1 MYTLQIL
8 NFKNADN
15 YFQWAKTKVRR
26 IFGPRFTLRQIWVK
40 LQQSLLKSSSSE
52 KFFDGAVEDQST
64 KSAEDIIL

>member
-15 YFQWAKTKVRR
+15 YLQWAQSKVRR
-26 IFGPRFTLRQIWVK
+26 IFGPRFTLRQNWVK